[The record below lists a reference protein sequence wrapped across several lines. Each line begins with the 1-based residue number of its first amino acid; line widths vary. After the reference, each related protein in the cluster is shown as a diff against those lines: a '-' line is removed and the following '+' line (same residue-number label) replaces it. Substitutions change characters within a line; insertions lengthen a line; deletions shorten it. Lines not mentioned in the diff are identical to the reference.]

1 VVVEM
6 EWFHQDHHYLQRYM
20 GSMELVVEV
29 VVPEE
34 MVQVADLVV
43 VVLELL

>member
-1 VVVEM
+1 VVVDAENH
-6 EWFHQDHHYLQRYM
+6 HQHQHLQKDM
-20 GSMELVVEV
+20 GNTELVVEV

-43 VVLELL
+43 VVLVSLL